1 MQVRYNG
8 EYAKEQRSYG
18 CSKCGTGRSI
28 SGVETY
34 RTVYRTYYSGRLYIF
49 EQGKT
54 YPVDDILGR
63 YLTNLRYTDK
73 EGVIRNTFTEVP
85 DNTEATYVKD
95 VEETEFHIPEA
106 PKPAPKEEEKPTEA
120 PKPSEE
126 PKPPVAEEAPKPPV
140 ETPKPAEDNKP
151 VTEDPKPS
159 EEPTPTEPPK
169 PSEEQPTPTEPGD
182 GSPYPPSDHLDD

>member
-8 EYAKEQRSYG
+8 EYAREQRSYG

-54 YPVDDILGR
+54 YPVDDILGK

-73 EGVIRNTFTEVP
+73 EGVIRNTFSEVS
-85 DNTEATYVKD
+85 DNTEATYVRN
-95 VEETEFHIPEA
+95 VEETEFHIPEET
-106 PKPAPKEEEKPTEA
+106 KTT
-120 PKPSEE
+120 
-126 PKPPVAEEAPKPPV
+126 EEA
-140 ETPKPAEDNKP
+140 
-151 VTEDPKPS
+151 PKPS
-159 EEPTPTEPPK
+159 EEPTPTESPK
-169 PSEEQPTPTEPGD
+169 PTEEQPTEPGE
-182 GSPYPPSDHLDD
+182 GEGYPPSDHLD